1 MRKRLDQSVSWELK
15 RKLVEVLVAGVHV
28 DTVEEAGVKQSK
40 ITVTYRFNEPR
51 RGLPLVLPQNYSAG
65 RVIRIP
71 TEPQTIGDHIRRRR
85 LTLKL
90 LQKDVASQIGVDT
103 TSVFNWEANTS
114 QPDLR
119 FVPAVIGFLGYNPL
133 PPADTLGEKLVRH
146 RTVLGMSQK
155 EAARRLGVDP
165 STLARWER
173 GERQP
178 LGVMLDVVNVFLVSD
193 TGALSNRRAG

>member
-1 MRKRLDQSVSWELK
+1 M
-15 RKLVEVLVAGVHV
+15 
-28 DTVEEAGVKQSK
+28 KQSK
-40 ITVTYRFNEPR
+40 ITVTYRFNEPGQ
-51 RGLPLVLPQNYSAG
+51 GLPLVLPQNYSAG

-71 TEPQTIGDHIRRRR
+71 TEPQTIGDHIRRRDSR
-85 LTLKL
+85 LKL
-90 LQKDVASQIGVDT
+90 MQKEVARQIGVET

-133 PPADTLGEKLVRH
+133 PPANTLGEKLVRH
-146 RTVLGMSQK
+146 RTALGMPQK
-155 EAARRLGVDP
+155 EAARKIGVDP

-178 LGVMLDVVNVFLVSD
+178 AGVMLDLVNVFLVSD